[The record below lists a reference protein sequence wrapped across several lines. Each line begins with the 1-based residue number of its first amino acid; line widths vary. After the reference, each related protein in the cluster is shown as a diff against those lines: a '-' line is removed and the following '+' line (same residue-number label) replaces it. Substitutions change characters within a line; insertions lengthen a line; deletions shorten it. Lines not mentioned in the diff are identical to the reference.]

1 MPSVVN
7 IDVGRELRARSTPV
21 CRPIDVGL
29 LGCGNVGAAFA
40 GLTERP
46 HPSATAVRITG
57 ALVRD
62 ARRERPSLRGDAL
75 RTELA
80 EPIFAANPD
89 VIVELLGGTEPA
101 RTLVLDALH
110 RRIPVVTANK
120 SLLAAHG
127 RELRD
132 ASAATFTPLLYE
144 AAVMAGVPFLGTFA
158 RRPHAAH
165 LSSIVGIANGTSNYV
180 LTRATA
186 DRIGIDKALAD
197 AQRLG
202 LAEPDPS
209 NDVDGIDA
217 VEKLAVLLQHFAGA
231 DVAPRDIE
239 SRGIRHLSSAEIEQA
254 TSLEGVIKP
263 VICADWS
270 DGLNAFVGP
279 AFVPA
284 DHLLASVDGAEN
296 TLVLGGPR
304 GRIVF
309 RGPGAGPDVTAAT
322 VLDDV
327 LEAASSTQVPS
338 QSPLRPIACAAPE
351 SEWFISLAG
360 ARLPR
365 GLEIADLLSSYGVFI
380 RRTGARRSAD
390 GLERVA
396 ALTWPSERPRL
407 ERALHALA
415 SAAVCRTVHFRAL
428 GA

>member
-1 MPSVVN
+1 MPSVVS

-40 GLTERP
+40 WLTEQP
-46 HPSATAVRITG
+46 HPSAPAVRITG

-80 EPIFAANPD
+80 DPIFATIPD
-89 VIVELLGGTEPA
+89 VVVELLGGTEPA
-101 RTLVLDALH
+101 RTLVLEALH

-132 ASAATFTPLLYE
+132 ASAATCTPLLYE
-144 AAVMAGVPFLGTFA
+144 AAVVAGVPFLGTFA
-158 RRPHAAH
+158 RRPHAAQ

-186 DRIGIDKALAD
+186 DRVGIDQALAD

-209 NDVDGIDA
+209 SDVDGIDA
-217 VEKLAVLLQHFAGA
+217 LEKLAVLLQHFAGA
-231 DVAPRDIE
+231 DVACRDIE
-239 SRGIRHLSSAEIEQA
+239 CRGIRHLSSAEIEQA
-254 TSLEGVIKP
+254 SSLEGAIKP

-270 DGLNAFVGP
+270 DGLSAFVGP

-284 DHLLASVDGAEN
+284 GHLLAAVDGAEN
-296 TLVLGGPR
+296 AVVLGGAR

-327 LEAASSTQVPS
+327 LEAATTTQVPT
-338 QSPLRPIACAAPE
+338 QSALRPTACTAPE
-351 SEWFISLAG
+351 SEWFVSLAG
-360 ARLPR
+360 SRLPG
-365 GLEIADLLSSYGVFI
+365 GLEIADLLASYGVFI
-380 RRTGARRSAD
+380 RRTGAVRSTD

-396 ALTWPSERPRL
+396 ALTWACERLRL
-407 ERALHALA
+407 ERALNAL
-415 SAAVCRTVHFRAL
+415 SAAAGCRTLHFRAL